1 MSDSQSTE
9 LTQEQLDQKWMSY
22 AQSLAERAEAIG
34 EIPVGA
40 VIVKGDEVLAEG
52 WNQSITTHDPCAHA
66 EIVAL
71 RSAGQAEQNY
81 RIIDATM
88 YVTLEPCPMCAG
100 AIVHSRIGR
109 LVYGA
114 KDYKTGAVG
123 SVMNILEHDSMNHK
137 VEYLAGVNE
146 SECSHQISAFFK
158 RRRAEKKQQK
168 ALRQAAEKD

>member
-1 MSDSQSTE
+1 
-9 LTQEQLDQKWMSY
+9 
-22 AQSLAERAEAIG
+22 
-34 EIPVGA
+34 
-40 VIVKGDEVLAEG
+40 
-52 WNQSITTHDPCAHA
+52 
-66 EIVAL
+66 
-71 RSAGQAEQNY
+71 
-81 RIIDATM
+81 
-88 YVTLEPCPMCAG
+88 MCAG

-123 SVMNILEHDSMNHK
+123 SVMNLLEHDSMNHK